1 MKLATISLVL
11 LILLLSACSPQEG
24 AGFIDLEP
32 KQVADLIEGNTD
44 LFILNVHT
52 PYEGKLEGT
61 DAFIEDWQNIAAHQD
76 ELPKDKGAPLL
87 VYCRT
92 GRMSTSAVQQLQELG
107 YTNITHLKGG
117 MVAYDA
123 AGFEVIDKSWK

>member
-1 MKLATISLVL
+1 MKQSVFLF
-11 LILLLSACSPQEG
+11 ILLLIGCSDARQPV
-24 AGFIDLEP
+24 FSDLEP

-76 ELPKDKGAPLL
+76 KLPKDKDVPLL

-92 GRMSTSAVQQLQELG
+92 GRMSMSAVQQLQELG

-123 AGFEVIDKSWK
+123 AGFEVIDKSWT